1 MKNFILLLGL
11 VILFGSAKAQLSI
24 EDIVDKVRQVDL
36 FIQYGKFK
44 DTVETKITS
53 LVNDEKITQEEVVK
67 LNLAYNEMRLKYNR
81 FLETIKSDLSKW
93 SQIKAMTKNPDA
105 FAKKYM
111 DEYEGVLNYYRKI
124 YFKTI
129 NNIEYDVNKRNGQ
142 FAKKSIGLGTILLL
156 IDEARP
162 IIKSIVKWFRERR
175 DEKDEA
181 KNNILMIINER
192 LFNKLEMKAWD
203 KLAIKK
209 NNENPGLN
217 KKDDA
222 YIEHQD
228 LTLIDNE
235 QFKGSLYFNWCT
247 EGCNDLA
254 NSNNEK
260 IIFNATPKLVKS
272 TKVSNFDANTNNKV
286 QKCLRY
292 SSNKTYG
299 DGFMQL
305 KINSEAAAYVFAY
318 NTAKE
323 KKIEPIYPFPS
334 DNLRELGYSDKQI
347 GSNTK
352 SITVSPFFN
361 SSSDGSRVI
370 PAPAFKNGVELPL
383 FMKVENDSEEE
394 YIVVLLSKK
403 QLPEDFYAEVEDA
416 DGSNL
421 ETKLYNV
428 LGDQL
433 LSSDN
438 QLAKFSSNGSELSF
452 DASQLKDGLVMG
464 FIFVIHH

>member
-1 MKNFILLLGL
+1 
-11 VILFGSAKAQLSI
+11 
-24 EDIVDKVRQVDL
+24 
-36 FIQYGKFK
+36 
-44 DTVETKITS
+44 
-53 LVNDEKITQEEVVK
+53 
-67 LNLAYNEMRLKYNR
+67 
-81 FLETIKSDLSKW
+81 
-93 SQIKAMTKNPDA
+93 
-105 FAKKYM
+105 
-111 DEYEGVLNYYRKI
+111 
-124 YFKTI
+124 
-129 NNIEYDVNKRNGQ
+129 
-142 FAKKSIGLGTILLL
+142 
-156 IDEARP
+156 
-162 IIKSIVKWFRERR
+162 
-175 DEKDEA
+175 
-181 KNNILMIINER
+181 MIINER

-217 KKDDA
+217 KKEDA

-254 NSNNEK
+254 NSNTEK
-260 IIFNATPKLVKS
+260 IAFKATPKLVKPKS
-272 TKVSNFDANTNNKV
+272 VNVGKFDDSADKKV
-286 QKCLRY
+286 QKTLRY
-292 SSNKTYG
+292 SSDMTYD

-305 KINSEAAAYVFAY
+305 KISTDAAAYVFAY

-334 DNLRELGYSDKQI
+334 DNLRELGFTDEQI

-370 PAPAFKNGVELPL
+370 PAPAFKNGAEMPL
-383 FMKVENDSEEE
+383 FMKVENDTEEE

-403 QLPEDFYAEVEDA
+403 QLPDDFYSEVEDA

-428 LGDQL
+428 LGNQL

-438 QLAKFSSNGSELSF
+438 NLAKFTNNNNVLTF
-452 DASQLKDGLVMG
+452 DVSQLKDGLVLG
-464 FIFVIHH
+464 LIFVVRH